1 MPTIGSPVGSTR
13 GMKNSLAPQLPFPP
27 GWFGA
32 KLLSGKGAMGFFT
45 RRLARSGRHM
55 VFALRILLHLRLAGR
70 LQVAAIAALV
80 AWPALCSPAGAQQP
94 LDSRD
99 PYVAASQATGVP
111 LALLAAIAGAESAY
125 HPWALNQDG
134 RQIYCRSRAEAELM
148 MAGDS
153 ENVDIGLMQVN
164 FHLWG
169 HRLGLSK
176 TELLDPRT
184 NLLAG
189 ARILKESL
197 SRSGDL
203 WQRIG
208 AYHSSRPA
216 ERQRYNQEVYKNYL
230 RYIRDEL
237 P

>member
-1 MPTIGSPVGSTR
+1 MLFAV
-13 GMKNSLAPQLPFPP
+13 
-27 GWFGA
+27 
-32 KLLSGKGAMGFFT
+32 
-45 RRLARSGRHM
+45 RSSSHS
-55 VFALRILLHLRLAGR
+55 RLAGR
-70 LQVAAIAALV
+70 LQVAAIAALI
-80 AWPALCSPAGAQQP
+80 AWPALCSPASAQQP
-94 LDSRD
+94 PDSRD
-99 PYVAASQATGVP
+99 PYVAASEATGVP

-134 RQIYCRSRAEAELM
+134 KQIYCRSRAEAELMM

-164 FHLWG
+164 YHHWG
-169 HRLGLSK
+169 RRLGLSK
-176 TELLDPRT
+176 TQLLDPRT

-208 AYHSSRPA
+208 AYHSSRPT
-216 ERQRYNQEVYKNYL
+216 ERQRYNQEVYKSYL
-230 RYIRDEL
+230 RYVRDE
-237 P
+237 PR